1 MDLKKSSDFSHS
13 QPPSPC
19 ANSTAK
25 KSVNFVVFELGFE
38 ICSSNLKYKFQNNTD
53 FVLR

>member
-13 QPPSPC
+13 QPPLVQ
-19 ANSTAK
+19 TAQLK